1 MLDVFISGLING
13 NSYVLIAVGMSLIF
27 GVANLVNFA
36 HGSIFAIGAMVGWW
50 FVAVLQWPLWA
61 TILGAVAVT
70 AVLGVLVEFFCVRPL
85 GAAPP
90 IATLLAT
97 LAASF
102 VLDYSSQLI
111 FGTQTRRFPSLL
123 ATDNFDVAGI
133 HFGTLDVTILGVSL
147 VSVAA
152 LWAFLKYTRL
162 GIAIRA
168 TAQDRDAA
176 RQMGISVGSIQ
187 SLTFAIASGL
197 GGLGGVLIG
206 MYYSNVSPT
215 NGFSAGL
222 EGFAAATLGGLGSL
236 PGAVVGGLA
245 LGVAESFGV
254 TWFGDAVRQ
263 FITFAVL
270 LGVLWLRPGGLF
282 GRFTPISQEP
292 LTGTFFGSGKRL
304 VLRYWQIAI
313 LIVLSGVV
321 LPLWGGDYLV
331 GVATLVAIFAIL
343 ALSLTLI
350 AGTAGQISIGQAG
363 PFAIGAYTSALLTT
377 NYNWPFW
384 LAFLAAGALAALL
397 SIILIAPVLKLRGHY
412 VAIATLGTSTL
423 IGAALL
429 NFSGITNGPMGVSN
443 IPFPTLFGY
452 SFTSTTS
459 FYLLVLAVLLLVIAV
474 VTLLQRSHLGRGWYA
489 IREDETAAQSSG
501 VPLADYKSLV
511 FAIGGVIAGLA
522 GSLLAH
528 YYTYISP
535 DIFDTTISMLGLT
548 IVVLGGMGSSFGAIL
563 GALIL
568 VGAPE
573 YFRPLQDF
581 RYLGYGILL
590 LLLIRFRPQ
599 GLWAPFPLVER
610 GLAFFR
616 RKGDEEQR
624 EEVKQA

>member
-13 NSYVLIAVGMSLIF
+13 NSYVLIAIGMSLIF

-36 HGSIFAIGAMVGWW
+36 HGSIFAIGSMVGWW

-61 TILGAVAVT
+61 TVLGTVVVT
-70 AVLGVLVEFFCVRPL
+70 AGLGVLLEFFCVRPL
-85 GAAPP
+85 VKAPP

-111 FGTQTRRFPSLL
+111 FGTQTRRFPSQLS
-123 ATDNFDVAGI
+123 TDNFDMAGI
-133 HFGTLDVTILGVSL
+133 HFGTLDVTILAVSL

-152 LWAFLKYTRL
+152 LWVFLKYTRL

-176 RQMGISVGSIQ
+176 QQMGISVGTIQ
-187 SLTFAIASGL
+187 SLTFALASGL
-197 GGLGGVLIG
+197 GGLAGVLIG

-215 NGFSAGL
+215 NGFTASL

-245 LGVAESFGV
+245 LGVAEAFGV

-270 LGVLWLRPGGLF
+270 LGVLWLKPGGLF
-282 GRFTPISQEP
+282 GRFNPISQEP
-292 LTGTFFGSGKRL
+292 LTGTFFGTGKHL
-304 VLRYWQIAI
+304 VLKYWQIAL
-313 LIVLSGVV
+313 LIVLGGLA

-331 GVATLVAIFAIL
+331 GIATLVVIFAIL

-350 AGTAGQISIGQAG
+350 SGTAGQISLGQAG

-377 NYNWPFW
+377 NYGWSFW
-384 LAFLAAGALAALL
+384 FALPAAGVLAAFVSILL
-397 SIILIAPVLKLRGHY
+397 MAPMLKLRGHY
-412 VAIATLGTSTL
+412 IAIATLGTSAL

-443 IPFPTLFGY
+443 IPPPVLFGY
-452 SFTSTTS
+452 TLSSTTS
-459 FYLLVLAVLLLVIAV
+459 FYLLCLVVLLIVVTL

-489 IREDETAAQSSG
+489 IREDEIAAQASG
-501 VPLADYKSLV
+501 LPLADYKSLV
-511 FAIGGVIAGLA
+511 FALGGFIAGL
-522 GSLLAH
+522 GGCLLAH
-528 YYTYISP
+528 DYTYISP

-548 IVVLGGMGSSFGAIL
+548 VVVLGGMGSSFGAIL

-573 YFRPLQDF
+573 LFRPLQDV

-599 GLWAPFPLVER
+599 GIWSQFSFPPRLQE
-610 GLAFFR
+610 LFLR
-616 RKGDEEQR
+616 RRAHARPEEAR
-624 EEVKQA
+624 